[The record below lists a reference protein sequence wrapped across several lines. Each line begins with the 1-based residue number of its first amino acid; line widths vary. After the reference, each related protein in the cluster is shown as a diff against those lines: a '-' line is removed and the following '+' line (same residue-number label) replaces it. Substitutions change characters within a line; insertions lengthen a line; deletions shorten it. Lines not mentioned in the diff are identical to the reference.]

1 MEHPRPLRRPPA
13 ILNLQPSS
21 SSLRGLE
28 QAVPS
33 FQSFVRQ
40 TPPPTQQKPLPP
52 VPDQNLFDEPRS
64 MSKRRSSSVY
74 SRTIRQWAPT
84 PESWHSRD
92 LGASDMF
99 LQPNVYSYSSPHL
112 VESPPTPPL
121 LQPRTFSPLLDSPLT
136 TPEETPDEWRH
147 ESILLPPAPP
157 SINVNPSK
165 GHVKTVS
172 LDKAKAAMHT
182 PGKAPLLPEE
192 LRALAARSLS
202 VVDRH
207 MSRSAEDLRTP
218 TTFEPP
224 PSLPPLLNISGYKSP
239 FLRPAAKRPTPD
251 ILASGL
257 ARPDAA
263 PRRDSGQS
271 DVSFEPRGRTTE
283 RQSYQEPMRYGPP
296 TEVKTSVQKQQK
308 TDPER
313 LAEAYQSLLEGSQTS
328 SRQRTPDS
336 FENSRADT
344 RLVPQPLF
352 FNPRQ
357 ISEQR
362 ARQYSQQRLYPAARQ
377 PTRSQSKPAQ
387 QLPGTPERPRRA
399 QPDLHISPRP
409 SPPRRP
415 STSGSIPIS
424 PPFPDE
430 TEDSLAP
437 MLGRFASPRARADS
451 PHLYQ
456 RPTPMSSTSR
466 PSIATLNS
474 NSTTTS
480 TTSRLSQTSSQRS
493 SWGKSKPL
501 PSHLRRI
508 SDDSNKGKSS
518 ISLEALS
525 PVVSKRIKAVR
536 DVFGHSSAGQSATS
550 PGSEGSG
557 SETSFSGH
565 LNSSQGS
572 LRPPVEPAE
581 VKNIRKEPGI
591 DRAMAGFRKISV
603 VADIMDH
610 RRESKAVK
618 RREELKK
625 MIRVVPDES

>member
-40 TPPPTQQKPLPP
+40 TPPPTHQKPLPP

-74 SRTIRQWAPT
+74 SRTISQWAPT

-136 TPEETPDEWRH
+136 TPDETPEEWRH
-147 ESILLPPAPP
+147 ESVLLPPAPP
-157 SINVNPSK
+157 AIDVNPTK

-172 LDKAKAAMHT
+172 LEKAKAAMHT

-202 VVDRH
+202 VVDHR
-207 MSRSAEDLRTP
+207 MNRSAEDLRTP
-218 TTFEPP
+218 TTFETP
-224 PSLPPLLNISGYKSP
+224 PSLPPLLNISDYKSP

-251 ILASGL
+251 ISAPVST
-257 ARPDAA
+257 RPDVV
-263 PRRDSGQS
+263 PRRDSGHS
-271 DVSFEPRGRTTE
+271 DISFEARGRTTE

-296 TEVKTSVQKQQK
+296 TEVKTNKQKQQK
-308 TDPER
+308 TDPQR
-313 LAEAYQSLLEGSQTS
+313 LAETYHSLLKGNKTT

-377 PTRSQSKPAQ
+377 PTRSPQKPAP
-387 QLPGTPERPRRA
+387 QLPSTPERPRRA
-399 QPDLHISPRP
+399 QADLVISPRP
-409 SPPRRP
+409 SSPRRP

-424 PPFPDE
+424 PPFPNEAD
-430 TEDSLAP
+430 DSPTP

-456 RPTPMSSTSR
+456 RPTPVSSTSR

-480 TTSRLSQTSSQRS
+480 STSQLSQASSQRS
-493 SWGKSKPL
+493 SWGKSKSL

-518 ISLEALS
+518 ISLEALT

-536 DVFGHSSAGQSATS
+536 DVFGHASPGQSATS
-550 PGSEGSG
+550 PGSEGSE
-557 SETSFSGH
+557 SESSLSAH
-565 LNSSQGS
+565 WNASQGS
-572 LRPPVEPAE
+572 LRAQAEPAE
-581 VKNIRKEPGI
+581 VRSARKEPGI
-591 DRAMAGFRKISV
+591 DRAMAGFRKMSV
-603 VADIMDH
+603 VADIMEH

>member
-33 FQSFVRQ
+33 FLSFVRQ
-40 TPPPTQQKPLPP
+40 TPPPNQQKPLPP
-52 VPDQNLFDEPRS
+52 VPGQDPFDEPRS

-74 SRTIRQWAPT
+74 SRTISQWAPT

-92 LGASDMF
+92 LSASDMF

-121 LQPRTFSPLLDSPLT
+121 LLLRTFSPLLDSPLT
-136 TPEETPDEWRH
+136 TPDETPEEWRH
-147 ESILLPPAPP
+147 ESVLLPPAPP
-157 SINVNPSK
+157 SINVNPLK

-182 PGKAPLLPEE
+182 PGKAPMLPEE

-202 VVDRH
+202 VVDHR
-207 MSRSAEDLRTP
+207 MSRSAEDLRTQ
-218 TTFEPP
+218 TTFETP
-224 PSLPPLLNISGYKSP
+224 PSLPPLLNISDYKSP
-239 FLRPAAKRPTPD
+239 FLRPAANRPAPAVSAFVLAKPD
-251 ILASGL
+251 EIA
-257 ARPDAA
+257 
-263 PRRDSGQS
+263 RRDSGQS

-283 RQSYQEPMRYGPP
+283 RQSYQEPLRYGPP
-296 TEVKTSVQKQQK
+296 TEVDTMVQKQQK

-313 LAEAYQSLLEGSQTS
+313 LAEAYHSLLKDSKTS

-336 FENSRADT
+336 VENSRADT

-357 ISEQR
+357 ISAQR
-362 ARQYSQQRLYPAARQ
+362 ARQYSQQRLYPPAR
-377 PTRSQSKPAQ
+377 PTRSSQKPAQ
-387 QLPGTPERPRRA
+387 QHPSTPERSRQA

-409 SPPRRP
+409 SSPRRP

-424 PPFPDE
+424 PPFP
-430 TEDSLAP
+430 TEADDSPTP
-437 MLGRFASPRARADS
+437 MLGRFASPKARADS

-456 RPTPMSSTSR
+456 RPTPVSSTSR

-480 TTSRLSQTSSQRS
+480 TTSQLSQVSSQRS

-525 PVVSKRIKAVR
+525 PVVSRRIKAVR
-536 DVFGHSSAGQSATS
+536 DVFGHSSPGQSVTS
-550 PGSEGSG
+550 PGSGGSG
-557 SETSFSGH
+557 SETGFSAH
-565 LNSSQGS
+565 LNSSEAS
-572 LRPPVEPAE
+572 LRPQAE
-581 VKNIRKEPGI
+581 VAEVRSVRKEPGL
-591 DRAMAGFRKISV
+591 DRAMAGFRKMSV

-625 MIRVVPDES
+625 MIRVVPDESS